1 MELPAYGNYKLISID
16 IFDTLL
22 LRTVAKATDLFIKTW
37 DKAVEKGIAKSAISS
52 KEYMKLRI
60 EMERRGETGK
70 PELDYVPG
78 HQSVRGQK
86 GGHNHVLCR
95 SGSRAEGQE
104 RGGIS
109 DHTER

>member
-1 MELPAYGNYKLISID
+1 MFKAGGSGTYIKERKMELPAYGNYKLISID

-60 EMERRGETGK
+60 EMERRAR
-70 PELDYVPG
+70 L
-78 HQSVRGQK
+78 
-86 GGHNHVLCR
+86 
-95 SGSRAEGQE
+95 
-104 RGGIS
+104 
-109 DHTER
+109 